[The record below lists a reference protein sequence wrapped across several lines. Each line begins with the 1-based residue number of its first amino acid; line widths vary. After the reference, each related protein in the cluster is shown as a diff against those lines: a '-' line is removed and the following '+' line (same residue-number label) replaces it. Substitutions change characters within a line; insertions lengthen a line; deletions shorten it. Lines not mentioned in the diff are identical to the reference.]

1 MVAMPARPS
10 SALVERIRNAAATA
24 VAAALL
30 LTTFVAVAPPASA
43 STPDAALCRV
53 AAHRGN
59 TSVPSTT
66 ATENGIRAMHR
77 AVAAGADILEA
88 DASAT
93 ADDQMMLMHDA
104 TVDRTTN
111 GTGPIR
117 GKTAAKVRALLL
129 DDGSRVPYASQ
140 LLAYAQQTDKTVLL
154 ELKAMGGAT
163 SFTRITNAI
172 TRYGQARVIVQSF
185 KADWLTR
192 MRTLLPTV
200 RLSLISRT
208 QVPVS
213 TARQIGGLIG
223 EQSIMTD
230 QYIASLD
237 GIPTYVFTV
246 NTSAGFTRFAR
257 HVDAIITDNPG
268 AYVRFRATACAA

>member
-1 MVAMPARPS
+1 M
-10 SALVERIRNAAATA
+10 RITNVTAA
-24 VAAALL
+24 V
-30 LTTFVAVAPPASA
+30 VAVCVLGAVLALAPSASA

-59 TSVPSTT
+59 TNVPSTT
-66 ATENGIRAMHR
+66 ATEDGMRAMHR
-77 AVAAGADILEA
+77 AVAVGADILEA

-117 GKTAAKVRALLL
+117 SMTAAQVRALLL
-129 DDGSRVPYASQ
+129 DDGTRVPYASQ
-140 LLAYAQQTDKTVLL
+140 LLAYAQQTNKTVLL
-154 ELKAMGGAT
+154 ELKAMGGEA
-163 SFTRITNAI
+163 SWTRITNAI

-185 KADWLTR
+185 NANWLTR
-192 MRTLLPTV
+192 MHTLLPAV
-200 RLSLISRT
+200 RRSLITSR

-213 TARQIGGLIG
+213 TARAIGGLIG

-237 GIPTYVFTV
+237 GIPTFVFTV
-246 NTSAGFTRFAR
+246 DTTAGFTRFTK
-257 HVDAIITDNPG
+257 HVDAIITNNPG
-268 AYVRFRATACAA
+268 AYLKFRSTACAA

>member
-1 MVAMPARPS
+1 MFARHLFRLAMAGAP
-10 SALVERIRNAAATA
+10 LI
-24 VAAALL
+24 L
-30 LTTFVAVAPPASA
+30 LTAFLAIAPPASA

-59 TSVPSTT
+59 TNVPSTT
-66 ATENGIRAMHR
+66 ATENGMRAMHR
-77 AVAAGADILEA
+77 AVAVGADILEA

-93 ADDQMMLMHDA
+93 SDDQMMLMHDG

-117 GKTAAKVRALLL
+117 GMTAARVRALLL
-129 DDGSRVPYASQ
+129 DDGTRVPYASQ
-140 LLAYAQQTDKTVLL
+140 LLAYAQQADKTVLL
-154 ELKAMGGAT
+154 ELKAMGGTA
-163 SFTRITNAI
+163 SWTRITNAI

-192 MRTLLPTV
+192 MRGLLPAV

-213 TARQIGGLIG
+213 TARTMGGFIG
-223 EQSIMTD
+223 ERSIMTA

-237 GIPTYVFTV
+237 GIPTYVYTV
-246 NTSAGFTRFAR
+246 DTPAGFARFTK
-257 HVDAIITDNPG
+257 HVDAVITNDPG
-268 AYVRFRATACAA
+268 AYVKYRSTACAT